1 MNAKAIRRYRL
12 IKMHT
17 QRNRLRQLHKRLHK
31 QAFATK
37 RSPVIAAVIFA
48 YV

>member
-17 QRNRLRQLHKRLHK
+17 QRNRLRQLHKRLHR

-37 RSPVIAAVIFA
+37 RGPVIAAVIFA